1 MTHSIQKPL
10 IEVCV
15 GSVTDA
21 VLAEQAGADRL
32 ELCSALELGGLTP
45 SIGTVKS
52 CLEAVRIP
60 IVVMIRPRAGGFAYD
75 ADEFNTALRD
85 MEELGACGVSGF
97 VFGVLTE
104 DGDID
109 RPRVSKL
116 VQQAAGRTTVFH
128 RAFDFLRR
136 PSRGLEQLI
145 DAGVHRIL
153 TSGGCETALV
163 GADHILRHVEDSRG
177 RIEILPGGGIR
188 PENLAEILQR
198 TGCSQA
204 HVGASTVVLDPS
216 LAANEILLADP
227 RCLATNRHRR
237 IDPSRIP
244 VG

>member
-1 MTHSIQKPL
+1 MTPSTIKPL

-15 GSVTDA
+15 SSVTDA

-45 SIGTVKS
+45 SLGTVQT
-52 CLEAVRIP
+52 CREAVDIP

-75 ADEFNTALRD
+75 EYEFDSMLRD
-85 MEELGACGVSGF
+85 MDALGNAGIEGF

-109 RPRVSKL
+109 RPRVAKL
-116 VQQAAGRTTVFH
+116 VQQAAGKATVFH
-128 RAFDFLRR
+128 RAFDFVRR
-136 PSRGLEQLI
+136 PSRALEQLI
-145 DAGVHRIL
+145 DSGVVRIL
-153 TSGGCETALV
+153 TSGGCETALL
-163 GADHILRHVEDSRG
+163 GADNILRLVEDAKG

-188 PENLAEILQR
+188 PENVELVLR
-198 TGCSQA
+198 KTLCNQA

-216 LAANEILLADP
+216 LAANDILLADP

-237 IDPSRIP
+237 IDPGKIP
-244 VG
+244 R